1 MKLRKIV
8 LVPGVMLLLAACT
21 SISPQQAIVTDGTI
35 QNSSLG
41 FSGFTFEI
49 PDGFEVYSPTAK
61 NPADYNELQRMAVRI
76 YELNKTWHPRDNER
90 FYESFLL
97 MSDQTCFLLITLK
110 CDYVE
115 PFGDS
120 PFADRFVT
128 HWQVMPLYNVTANRT
143 VELGANR
150 LPGIYTRGS
159 AYEQEG
165 WYYADPKRHGV
176 PFNYEACKVTGSRRD
191 NYILMGFSLPENAGA
206 LTGPMKQ
213 MMDGMKF

>member
-1 MKLRKIV
+1 MKLKNIV
-8 LVPGVMLLLAACT
+8 LVPGVILLLAACT
-21 SISPQQAIVTDGTI
+21 SISPQRATVANGTI

-49 PDGFEVYSPTAK
+49 PDGFEVYSSAAK
-61 NPADYNELQRMAVRI
+61 NPAEYNELQRVAVRI
-76 YELNKTWHPRDNER
+76 YDLNKTWHPRDNER

-97 MSDQTCFLLITLK
+97 ISDRVCFLLITLK

-120 PFADRFVT
+120 PFSDRFVT
-128 HWQVMPLYNVTANRT
+128 HWQLMPLYNVTATRT
-143 VELGANR
+143 VEVGANR
-150 LPGIYTRGS
+150 LSAVYTCGS

-176 PFNYEACKVTGSRRD
+176 PFSYQACKVTGNKHDS
-191 NYILMGFSLPENAGA
+191 YILMGFALPENAGA
-206 LTGPMKQ
+206 LTAPMKQ